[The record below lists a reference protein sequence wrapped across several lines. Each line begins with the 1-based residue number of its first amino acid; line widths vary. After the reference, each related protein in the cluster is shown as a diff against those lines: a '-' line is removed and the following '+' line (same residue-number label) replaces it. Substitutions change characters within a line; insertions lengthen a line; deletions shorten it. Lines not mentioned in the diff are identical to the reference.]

1 MTSYMDFSPTE
12 EWGWPFVELKMS
24 RELSIIDQDLFF
36 LVFLDLRN
44 AYTTLDQVRLLQ
56 TLEGHRAVPKM
67 RTKML
72 SQVRA
77 YTMPPSSR

>member
-1 MTSYMDFSPTE
+1 M
-12 EWGWPFVELKMS
+12 GLAIVELKMFQ
-24 RELSIIDQDLFF
+24 ELSIIYQDLFF
-36 LVFLDLRN
+36 LLFLDLRK

-67 RTKML
+67 RTKIL

-77 YTMPPSSR
+77 YTMTPSSR